1 MDPLEIR
8 VVILETKTSSMESK
22 FEKMENRLEQ
32 THELVLEI
40 KERLDKQNGWIP
52 HLQQDIHAL
61 KESQIQLNT
70 ILNKNGVE
78 DKEQS
83 TRLKVIWGVMTAI
96 GSAIIGY
103 VLKGM
108 FN

>member
-8 VVILETKTSSMESK
+8 VVILETKTSSMEAK

-52 HLQQDIHAL
+52 HLQQDIKTL
-61 KESQIQLNT
+61 KDSQSQLNT
-70 ILNKNGVE
+70 ILNKNGLE

-83 TRLKVIWGVMTAI
+83 TRVKVIWRRNDCHRF
-96 GSAIIGY
+96 SNHW
-103 VLKGM
+103 LRPKG
-108 FN
+108 NV